1 MLPGDLIA
9 YLLGLE
15 SQSLTGMADALER
28 ERGSLDPQTV
38 AELMAYD
45 IAFETPPA
53 SGFVFPSGA
62 EPG

>member
-1 MLPGDLIA
+1 MLPGDLIL
-9 YLLGLE
+9 YLLELE
-15 SQSLTGMADALER
+15 SPSLAGLADAPER

-62 EPG
+62 DPG

>member
-1 MLPGDLIA
+1 MLPGDLIS

-15 SQSLTGMADALER
+15 GQPLAGMAEVPER

-62 EPG
+62 DPG